1 MHRFRKRS
9 DPSRS
14 RPFDEDRWFTPTSEH
29 EQLPALPPASDFRTS
44 LILPDLTRRFTLLRS
59 PSGDPLTLDDLR
71 SKFAE
76 QRARGVANQ
85 ISEEEEDMI
94 LETLGRM
101 RTKNTAPSTTS
112 SSKLEGGSGANA
124 TDLGMESDYTHER
137 TSRISTTTSSTTYPA
152 SSVTSSPSPS
162 SRSTK
167 RYSNNLFASG
177 RFREYSYLRSV
188 SQRSGSSRGAASI
201 TPSDSDHSLGEKPSS
216 NYSES
221 LRPATPEGSGPVSSV
236 PSSPN
241 DKTPLA
247 RSTSL
252 ISSIEDFPSQALAD
266 NNKGST
272 HPSSNSSV
280 SVQRVELALECVIR
294 DFEEEAEDEILMPRT
309 AHPAPRSSDV
319 EQSSAS
325 SPASDSTS
333 GASTQSPNDYEG
345 GTAISSDKHLN
356 IDNERQR
363 FSPTPLGR
371 AGTISPTPR
380 LPGYIPGMPRPMTP
394 RDPSFDSDDARAH
407 SATPR
412 AMSPTL
418 PNVNGA
424 SLITTTFTSSLLR
437 RGSDASRSTPRPI
450 SPSVAPPASSFL
462 SRSAGGQYSS
472 DSQRESASGTDQEA
486 SVSSAFRRKPVSPLT
501 GSAFRPMVV
510 SSRPGTP
517 SNITWNVNSPSSTP
531 SNSNRTHS
539 RRGSSSSHSHS
550 RNGSLSTDTDL
561 QSNADKSKSP
571 NRPIRVLVPPESPVY
586 PQAPNAGAWNRSTSP
601 APADHRS
608 PSSLSGIVNYGSSL
622 SFSNRSVRSPTP
634 TQSRSTTASPAFSSN
649 DSPGFS
655 NHATVRSSRHHH
667 KSSSHFSLG
676 LSQPV
681 AFSALANSSQSSLE
695 STGSS
700 YHSWSAEQKKD
711 VTVDLFSDVEQQS
724 RWHDL
729 DKSSSVTPGSLQDD
743 EDFEDIIRR
752 YAGLTKSDFVVIQDK
767 LVSAARAKENNTE
780 PRERTNSLRRRR
792 PSTSQSNYSQNGRD
806 NRVASPPPNQPAA
819 SQVSATGRRS
829 PAPDQAAKAHAL
841 LDSVVGSIPRTSTIA
856 VVTDNKVELE
866 GPSEIKASP
875 TTTRRNRDL
884 ARALGFGDE
893 QGTMI
898 SPQDNSPPVEDVPQF
913 NDPLRIQLP
922 PATTPQPVA
931 SLTQDDIQLSSNAS
945 PYNLPLRSASV
956 RSPQPLMDQSELVNE
971 VRRKAEAA
979 TAALM
984 KTSSGQKFTD
994 ANASSISVTR
1004 KKITPSQIS
1013 APHLVLAPTS
1023 VETIPLP
1030 QQPKTPTPAP
1040 APLTHQPSLN
1050 ITQRMRRLRNTLRVK
1065 QPVPSGEE
1073 VTPFPLGL
1081 QPSAAPPPSASLNR
1095 RPTLPLTKGYPYGSS
1110 TDLGKAK
1117 SPTSIS
1123 SPPASATPGLR
1134 GFMSRFRKRA
1144 ADTQAENGNGLSR
1157 GSPTTPS
1164 PTTSSHHGQGLVGS
1178 PVNTVSPASAPVPAS
1193 TSVPIVG
1200 NVRPSIDGLP
1210 AMGNDSAAVK
1220 QLFEAATNLG
1230 LDQAAL
1236 NDLLARSASVSSRTA
1251 GWSLSRS
1258 TSNAAAGSSIA
1269 RGDLSAM
1276 RSRSP
1281 LPEPQFSDDGG
1292 ISSGGD
1298 DRTVRKLSIRKT
1310 GESSHNH
1317 QGIPENPA
1325 IVRRTLIFPSDF
1337 RASKT
1342 DLSQMAR
1349 KPSGKRHR
1357 RPGSATSA
1365 QSGRSVH
1372 DRAPT
1377 PPPPK
1382 SNGGKRFS
1390 TDRSPPLPT
1399 SMTAQ
1404 AEALLHPSTSG
1415 APVEKPNSAYDS
1427 LYDMYAGESK
1437 NPNAPADDAVDIG
1450 SSHGEEGHPD
1460 GAALELIE
1468 MANGETIWSI
1478 VNGLRDDDL
1487 ESVYASRT
1495 SLASEYSLR
1504 DNTEGLQVFV
1514 KEHGRSTSKGSGSS
1528 FLSRKKP
1535 SQSKNRPETKK
1546 FGTNCL
1552 TPSSSTHIGRLIES
1566 LSQGM
1571 DAGSFNFSN
1580 LPPDRSTPLSFHSDT
1595 DMHWTVEEKL
1605 EHMLGSMR
1613 NP

>member
-1 MHRFRKRS
+1 MLTCLSKRS

-14 RPFDEDRWFTPTSEH
+14 GSRPFDEDWFTPTSEH
-29 EQLPALPPASDFRTS
+29 KRLPALPPASDFRTS

-59 PSGDPLTLDDLR
+59 SSGDPLTLDDLR

-76 QRARGVANQ
+76 QRARGVPNQ

-101 RTKNTAPSTTS
+101 RTKNAAPSTTS
-112 SSKLEGGSGANA
+112 SSNLEGGSGANA

-137 TSRISTTTSSTTYPA
+137 TSHISTTTSSTTYPA

-201 TPSDSDHSLGEKPSS
+201 TPSDSDHSLREKPSS

-221 LRPATPEGSGPVSSV
+221 LRPGTPDGSGPVSSV

-266 NNKGST
+266 NNKSST
-272 HPSSNSSV
+272 HPSSINSV

-294 DFEEEAEDEILMPRT
+294 DFEEAEDEILMPRT
-309 AHPAPRSSDV
+309 AHPAPRLSDV

-345 GTAISSDKHLN
+345 GTAISSDKHMN

-472 DSQRESASGTDQEA
+472 DSQRESTSGTDQEA
-486 SVSSAFRRKPVSPLT
+486 AVSSAFRRKPVSPLT

-571 NRPIRVLVPPESPVY
+571 NRPVRVPVPPESPVY
-586 PQAPNAGAWNRSTSP
+586 PQASNAGAWNRSTSP
-601 APADHRS
+601 APVDHRS
-608 PSSLSGIVNYGSSL
+608 PSSLSGAVNYGSSL
-622 SFSNRSVRSPTP
+622 SFSGRSMRSPTP

-649 DSPGFS
+649 DSPSFS
-655 NHATVRSSRHHH
+655 NHATVRSSRRHH

-711 VTVDLFSDVEQQS
+711 VTVDLFSDVEQHS

-841 LDSVVGSIPRTSTIA
+841 LDSVVGSIPRAPAIG
-856 VVTDNKVELE
+856 VVTDNKVESE
-866 GPSEIKASP
+866 DPSETKASP
-875 TTTRRNRDL
+875 TTSRRNRDL

-893 QGTMI
+893 QGTII
-898 SPQDNSPPVEDVPQF
+898 SPQDNSPPVVDVPQS
-913 NDPLRIQLP
+913 NDPSQIQVP
-922 PATTPQPVA
+922 PPTTPPQPVA
-931 SLTQDDIQLSSNAS
+931 LPTQDDVQLSSNTS
-945 PYNLPLRSASV
+945 PYSLPFRSASV
-956 RSPQPLMDQSELVNE
+956 RNPRPLMDQAELVNE

-984 KTSSGQKFTD
+984 KTPSGQKFTD

-1013 APHLVLAPTS
+1013 APHLVSAPTS

-1030 QQPKTPTPAP
+1030 QPQQPKTPT
-1040 APLTHQPSLN
+1040 PLTHQPSLN

-1073 VTPFPLGL
+1073 VTPFPIDL
-1081 QPSAAPPPSASLNR
+1081 QPSTAPPPSASLNR
-1095 RPTLPLTKGYPYGSS
+1095 RPTLPLTKGYAYGSS

-1144 ADTQAENGNGLSR
+1144 AETQAENGNGLSR
-1157 GSPTTPS
+1157 ASPTTPS
-1164 PTTSSHHGQGLVGS
+1164 PTTSSHHGQGLVSS

-1200 NVRPSIDGLP
+1200 DIDGPP

-1276 RSRSP
+1276 QSRSP
-1281 LPEPQFSDDGG
+1281 LPEPQFTDDGG

-1310 GESSHNH
+1310 GESSHNQ

-1349 KPSGKRHR
+1349 KPSGKRNR

-1399 SMTAQ
+1399 SITAQ

-1415 APVEKPNSAYDS
+1415 TPAEKPNFAYDS
-1427 LYDMYAGESK
+1427 LYDMYVGESK

-1450 SSHGEEGHPD
+1450 SSHEEGHLD

-1514 KEHGRSTSKGSGSS
+1514 KEHGKSTSKGSGSS

-1535 SQSKNRPETKK
+1535 PSQSKNRPETKV
-1546 FGTNCL
+1546 FY
-1552 TPSSSTHIGRLIES
+1552 SSSTHIGRLIES

-1571 DAGSFNFSN
+1571 DAGSFNFGN

>member
-9 DPSRS
+9 DPITRS
-14 RPFDEDRWFTPTSEH
+14 HPFDEDWFTPTSEH
-29 EQLPALPPASDFRTS
+29 KQLLALPPASDFRTS

-59 PSGDPLTLDDLR
+59 SSGDPLTLDDLR

-76 QRARGVANQ
+76 QRARGVSNQ

-101 RTKNTAPSTTS
+101 RTKNAVLGPTS
-112 SSKLEGGSGANA
+112 SSKLEGGSDANA

-137 TSRISTTTSSTTYPA
+137 TSHISTTTSSTTYPA

-201 TPSDSDHSLGEKPSS
+201 TPSDSDHSLREKPSS

-221 LRPATPEGSGPVSSV
+221 LRPVTPEGSGPVSSV

-266 NNKGST
+266 SNKSNT
-272 HPSSNSSV
+272 HPSSNNSV

-319 EQSSAS
+319 EQSSTS

-345 GTAISSDKHLN
+345 GTAISSDKQMN

-450 SPSVAPPASSFL
+450 SPSVTPPASSFL

-501 GSAFRPMVV
+501 GSALRPMVV

-517 SNITWNVNSPSSTP
+517 SNITWNVNSPSNIPST
-531 SNSNRTHS
+531 SNRTHS

-550 RNGSLSTDTDL
+550 RNGSLSADTDL
-561 QSNADKSKSP
+561 QSTADKSKSP
-571 NRPIRVLVPPESPVY
+571 NRPVRVPVPPESPVY
-586 PQAPNAGAWNRSTSP
+586 PQAPNAGARNHSTSP
-601 APADHRS
+601 APVDYRS
-608 PSSLSGIVNYGSSL
+608 PSSLSGVINYGSSR
-622 SFSNRSVRSPTP
+622 SFSSRSMRSPTP

-649 DSPGFS
+649 DSPSFS

-681 AFSALANSSQSSLE
+681 AFSALTNSSQSSLE

-711 VTVDLFSDVEQQS
+711 VTVDFFSDVEQQS

-806 NRVASPPPNQPAA
+806 NRVASPPPNQPVA
-819 SQVSATGRRS
+819 SQVSTTGRRS

-841 LDSVVGSIPRTSTIA
+841 LDSVVGSIPRAPTVG
-856 VVTDNKVELE
+856 VVTDSKVELE
-866 GPSEIKASP
+866 DPAEIKTSP

-893 QGTMI
+893 QGVI
-898 SPQDNSPPVEDVPQF
+898 DSPQDKSPAVEDIPQS
-913 NDPLRIQLP
+913 NDPP
-922 PATTPQPVA
+922 KT
-931 SLTQDDIQLSSNAS
+931 QLSSDAS
-945 PYNLPLRSASV
+945 PYSLPFRSASV
-956 RSPQPLMDQSELVNE
+956 RSPQPLMDQTELVNE

-984 KTSSGQKFTD
+984 KTPSGQRFTD

-1004 KKITPSQIS
+1004 KKISPSQIS
-1013 APHLVLAPTS
+1013 APHLVSAPTS

-1030 QQPKTPTPAP
+1030 QQPKTLTST
-1040 APLTHQPSLN
+1040 PLTHQPSLN

-1073 VTPFPLGL
+1073 VTPFPLDL
-1081 QPSAAPPPSASLNR
+1081 QPTTAPLPSVSLDR
-1095 RPTLPLTKGYPYGSS
+1095 RPTLPLPKGYAYGSS

-1123 SPPASATPGLR
+1123 NPPASATPGLR
-1134 GFMSRFRKRA
+1134 GFMSRFRKRT
-1144 ADTQAENGNGLSR
+1144 ADTPAENSNGLSR
-1157 GSPTTPS
+1157 ASPTTPS
-1164 PTTSSHHGQGLVGS
+1164 STTSSHHSQGPVGS
-1178 PVNTVSPASAPVPAS
+1178 PVNTVSPASAPVLAS

-1200 NVRPSIDGLP
+1200 GVQPNIDGPP

-1258 TSNAAAGSSIA
+1258 TSNIATSSSIA

-1310 GESSHNH
+1310 REFSHNH

-1399 SMTAQ
+1399 SITAQ
-1404 AEALLHPSTSG
+1404 AEALLNPLTSD

-1437 NPNAPADDAVDIG
+1437 NSNAPADDAVDIG
-1450 SSHGEEGHPD
+1450 NSHEGHPD

-1487 ESVYASRT
+1487 ESAYASRT
-1495 SLASEYSLR
+1495 SLTSEYSLR
-1504 DNTEGLQVFV
+1504 DNTEALQVFV
-1514 KEHGRSTSKGSGSS
+1514 KEHDRSTSKGSGSS

-1535 SQSKNRPETKK
+1535 SQSKNRPETKV
-1546 FGTNCL
+1546 FY
-1552 TPSSSTHIGRLIES
+1552 SSSTHIGRLIES

-1571 DAGSFNFSN
+1571 DAGSFNF
-1580 LPPDRSTPLSFHSDT
+1580 
-1595 DMHWTVEEKL
+1595 VEEKL

>member
-9 DPSRS
+9 DPTRS
-14 RPFDEDRWFTPTSEH
+14 RPSDEDWFTPTS
-29 EQLPALPPASDFRTS
+29 QLPELPPASDFRTS

-59 PSGDPLTLDDLR
+59 SSGDPLTLDDLR

-76 QRARGVANQ
+76 QRARGVPNP

-101 RTKNTAPSTTS
+101 RAKNAVPSTTS
-112 SSKLEGGSGANA
+112 SGKLEGDSGANVA
-124 TDLGMESDYTHER
+124 DMGMESDYTHER
-137 TSRISTTTSSTTYPA
+137 TSHISTTTSSTTYPA
-152 SSVTSSPSPS
+152 SSITSSPSPS

-201 TPSDSDHSLGEKPSS
+201 TPSDSEHSLREKPSS

-221 LRPATPEGSGPVSSV
+221 LRPGTPEGSGPVSSV

-241 DKTPLA
+241 EKTPLA

-252 ISSIEDFPSQALAD
+252 ISSVEDFPSQALGD
-266 NNKGST
+266 TNKGST
-272 HPSSNSSV
+272 HLSGNSSV

-309 AHPAPRSSDV
+309 AHPAPRSGDV

-325 SPASDSTS
+325 SPASDSAS
-333 GASTQSPNDYEG
+333 GASTQSPIDYEG
-345 GTAISSDKHLN
+345 GTAILSDKQMN
-356 IDNERQR
+356 IDPEMQR
-363 FSPTPLGR
+363 LSPTPLGR

-418 PNVNGA
+418 PNVNGLS

-472 DSQRESASGTDQEA
+472 DSQRESASSTDQEA

-501 GSAFRPMVV
+501 GSAFRPMVI

-531 SNSNRTHS
+531 SKSNRTHS
-539 RRGSSSSHSHS
+539 RQGSSSSHS
-550 RNGSLSTDTDL
+550 RNGSLSTDTDF
-561 QSNADKSKSP
+561 QSNADKPKSP
-571 NRPIRVLVPPESPVY
+571 NRPVRVPVPPESPIY
-586 PQAPNAGAWNRSTSP
+586 PQVANTGAWNRSTSP
-601 APADHRS
+601 APVDHRS
-608 PSSLSGIVNYGSSL
+608 QSSLSGVVNYGSSL
-622 SFSNRSVRSPTP
+622 SFSSRSMRAPTP

-655 NHATVRSSRHHH
+655 HHTTVRSPKHHS

-676 LSQPV
+676 LAQPV
-681 AFSALANSSQSSLE
+681 AFSALANSSRSSLE

-700 YHSWSAEQKKD
+700 YHSWSAGQKKD
-711 VTVDLFSDVEQQS
+711 VTLDLFSDVEQS

-752 YAGLTKSDFVVIQDK
+752 YAGLTKSDFMVIQDK
-767 LVSAARAKENNTE
+767 LVSAARAKESSTE
-780 PRERTNSLRRRR
+780 PRERSNSLRRRR

-806 NRVASPPPNQPAA
+806 NRVASPPPNQPTPAQV
-819 SQVSATGRRS
+819 QVSPTGRRS

-841 LDSVVGSIPRTSTIA
+841 LDSVVGSIPRAPTIG

-866 GPSEIKASP
+866 EPSEIKASP

-893 QGTMI
+893 QGTVDI
-898 SPQDNSPPVEDVPQF
+898 PQDNSPPVEVVPQS
-913 NDPLRIQLP
+913 NDPPQIQVP
-922 PATTPQPVA
+922 SETTPQLVA
-931 SLTQDDIQLSSNAS
+931 SPAQGDIQLSSNAS
-945 PYNLPLRSASV
+945 PYSLPFRSASV
-956 RSPQPLMDQSELVNE
+956 RSPRPLMDQAELVNE

-984 KTSSGQKFTD
+984 KTSSGQKFID

-1013 APHLVLAPTS
+1013 APHLVSAPTS

-1030 QQPKTPTPAP
+1030 QQPQSPTPTPIAP
-1040 APLTHQPSLN
+1040 QPSLN
-1050 ITQRMRRLRNTLRVK
+1050 ITQRMRRLRNTLKIK
-1065 QPVPSGEE
+1065 QPAPSGEE
-1073 VTPFPLGL
+1073 VTPFPIDL
-1081 QPSAAPPPSASLNR
+1081 QPNNAPPSASLNR
-1095 RPTLPLTKGYPYGSS
+1095 RPTLPLTKGFAYGSS

-1117 SPTSIS
+1117 SQTSMS
-1123 SPPASATPGLR
+1123 SPPASASPGLR
-1134 GFMSRFRKRA
+1134 GFMSRFRKARA
-1144 ADTQAENGNGLSR
+1144 ADAQPENGNGLSR
-1157 GSPTTPS
+1157 ASPTASS
-1164 PTTSSHHGQGLVGS
+1164 PTTSSHHGQGLVAS
-1178 PVNTVSPASAPVPAS
+1178 PVNTVSSTSAPVPTP
-1193 TSVPIVG
+1193 TSMSNVG
-1200 NVRPSIDGLP
+1200 SGRPSIDAP
-1210 AMGNDSAAVK
+1210 SAMGNDSAAVK

-1251 GWSLSRS
+1251 GWSLSRNP
-1258 TSNAAAGSSIA
+1258 SNAAASSSVA

-1317 QGIPENPA
+1317 QAIPENPA

-1365 QSGRSVH
+1365 HSGRSVH

-1390 TDRSPPLPT
+1390 TDRSPPLPA

-1404 AEALLHPSTSG
+1404 AEALLHPSTSA
-1415 APVEKPNSAYDS
+1415 APVEKPSSAYDS

-1450 SSHGEEGHPD
+1450 SSHEEGHPE

-1495 SLASEYSLR
+1495 SLASDYSLR
-1504 DNTEGLQVFV
+1504 ENTEGLQVFV
-1514 KEHGRSTSKGSGSS
+1514 KEHGRSTSKGSSSS

-1535 SQSKNRPETKK
+1535 SQNKNRPETKV
-1546 FGTNCL
+1546 FY
-1552 TPSSSTHIGRLIES
+1552 SSSTHIGRLIES

-1571 DAGSFNFSN
+1571 DAGSFNFGN

>member
-9 DPSRS
+9 DPSRN
-14 RPFDEDRWFTPTSEH
+14 RPFDEDWFTPTSEH
-29 EQLPALPPASDFRTS
+29 KQLPALPPASDFRTS

-76 QRARGVANQ
+76 QRARGVPNQ

-101 RTKNTAPSTTS
+101 RTKNAAPSTTL

-124 TDLGMESDYTHER
+124 TDLGTESDYTHER
-137 TSRISTTTSSTTYPA
+137 TSHISTTTSSTTYPA
-152 SSVTSSPSPS
+152 SSITSSPSPS

-188 SQRSGSSRGAASI
+188 SQRSGSSRGAASS
-201 TPSDSDHSLGEKPSS
+201 TPSDSDHSLREKPSS

-266 NNKGST
+266 NNKSTT

-345 GTAISSDKHLN
+345 GTAISSDKQLN

-462 SRSAGGQYSS
+462 SRSAGGQCSS

-531 SNSNRTHS
+531 SNSNRTHN

-571 NRPIRVLVPPESPVY
+571 NRPVRVPAPPESPVY
-586 PQAPNAGAWNRSTSP
+586 PQAPNAGSWNRSTSP

-608 PSSLSGIVNYGSSL
+608 PSSLSGVVNYGSSL
-622 SFSNRSVRSPTP
+622 SFSSRSIRSPTP

-729 DKSSSVTPGSLQDD
+729 DKSSSATPSSLQDD

-806 NRVASPPPNQPAA
+806 NRVASPPPTQPVA
-819 SQVSATGRRS
+819 SQATATGRRS

-841 LDSVVGSIPRTSTIA
+841 LDSVVGSIPRTSSIG

-866 GPSEIKASP
+866 DPSEIKTSP

-893 QGTMI
+893 QGTVN
-898 SPQDNSPPVEDVPQF
+898 SPQNNSPPVEDVPQS
-913 NDPLRIQLP
+913 NNPSQIQVP
-922 PATTPQPVA
+922 PATTQPVA
-931 SLTQDDIQLSSNAS
+931 SHTQDDIQLSSNAS
-945 PYNLPLRSASV
+945 PYNLPLRSDSV
-956 RSPQPLMDQSELVNE
+956 RSPRDETELVNE

-1013 APHLVLAPTS
+1013 APHLVSAPTS

-1030 QQPKTPTPAP
+1030 QQAKTHTPT
-1040 APLTHQPSLN
+1040 PLTHQPSLN

-1095 RPTLPLTKGYPYGSS
+1095 RPTLPLAKGYPYGSS

-1134 GFMSRFRKRA
+1134 GFMSRFRKRVVDA
-1144 ADTQAENGNGLSR
+1144 QTENGNGLSR
-1157 GSPTTPS
+1157 ASPTTPS
-1164 PTTSSHHGQGLVGS
+1164 PTTSSSHGQGLVGS
-1178 PVNTVSPASAPVPAS
+1178 PVNTVSLASAPVPAS
-1193 TSVPIVG
+1193 ASVPIVG
-1200 NVRPSIDGLP
+1200 GVRSSIDGPP
-1210 AMGNDSAAVK
+1210 AMSNDSAAVK

-1251 GWSLSRS
+1251 GWSLSKS

-1317 QGIPENPA
+1317 QGIPENPT

-1399 SMTAQ
+1399 SMAAQ

-1450 SSHGEEGHPD
+1450 GSHEEGHPD

-1535 SQSKNRPETKK
+1535 SQSKNRPETKV
-1546 FGTNCL
+1546 FY
-1552 TPSSSTHIGRLIES
+1552 SSSTHIGRLIES

-1571 DAGSFNFSN
+1571 DAGSFNFGSI
-1580 LPPDRSTPLSFHSDT
+1580 PPDRSTPSSFHSDT

>member
-14 RPFDEDRWFTPTSEH
+14 RSDEDH
-29 EQLPALPPASDFRTS
+29 QLPALPPASDFRTS

-59 PSGDPLTLDDLR
+59 SSGDPLTLDDLR

-76 QRARGVANQ
+76 QRACGVPNQ

-101 RTKNTAPSTTS
+101 RTKNAAPGTTS
-112 SSKLEGGSGANA
+112 NSQLEGGSGANA

-137 TSRISTTTSSTTYPA
+137 TSHISTTTSSTTYPA

-201 TPSDSDHSLGEKPSS
+201 TPSDSDHSLREKPSS

-241 DKTPLA
+241 EKTPLA

-252 ISSIEDFPSQALAD
+252 ISSVEDFPSQALGD
-266 NNKGST
+266 NNKVACMHLVT
-272 HPSSNSSV
+272 
-280 SVQRVELALECVIR
+280 RVELALECVIR

-325 SPASDSTS
+325 SPASDSAS
-333 GASTQSPNDYEG
+333 GASTQSPTDYEG
-345 GTAISSDKHLN
+345 GTAISSDKQMN

-418 PNVNGA
+418 PNVNGT

-472 DSQRESASGTDQEA
+472 DSQRESASSTDQEA

-501 GSAFRPMVV
+501 VSAFRPMVI

-531 SNSNRTHS
+531 PNSNRTHN
-539 RRGSSSSHSHS
+539 RRGSSSSHNHS
-550 RNGSLSTDTDL
+550 RTGSLSTDTDF

-571 NRPIRVLVPPESPVY
+571 NRPVRAPVPPESPIY

-601 APADHRS
+601 VPVDHRS
-608 PSSLSGIVNYGSSL
+608 PSSLSGAINHGSSL
-622 SFSNRSVRSPTP
+622 SFSSRSMRAPTP

-649 DSPGFS
+649 DSPVLS
-655 NHATVRSSRHHH
+655 NHATVRSSRHH

-681 AFSALANSSQSSLE
+681 GFSALANSSRSSLE

-700 YHSWSAEQKKD
+700 YHSWSAGQKKD
-711 VTVDLFSDVEQQS
+711 VTLDLFGDVDQQS
-724 RWHDL
+724 KWHDL

-767 LVSAARAKENNTE
+767 LVSAARAKESSTE
-780 PRERTNSLRRRR
+780 PRERSNSLRRRR

-806 NRVASPPPNQPAA
+806 NRVASPPPNQPTPA
-819 SQVSATGRRS
+819 QVSATGRRS

-841 LDSVVGSIPRTSTIA
+841 LDSVVGSIPRAPTIG
-856 VVTDNKVELE
+856 VVTDSKVELE
-866 GPSEIKASP
+866 DPSEIKASP
-875 TTTRRNRDL
+875 TTSRRNRDL

-893 QGTMI
+893 QGNVN
-898 SPQDNSPPVEDVPQF
+898 SPQDNNPPIEVVSQS
-913 NDPLRIQLP
+913 NDPSQTEVPL
-922 PATTPQPVA
+922 ATTPQPVA
-931 SLTQDDIQLSSNAS
+931 SPTQDDVQLSSNAS
-945 PYNLPLRSASV
+945 PYSLPFRSASV
-956 RSPQPLMDQSELVNE
+956 RSPRPLMDQAELVDE

-1013 APHLVLAPTS
+1013 APHLVSAPTS

-1030 QQPKTPTPAP
+1030 QQPKTPTST
-1040 APLTHQPSLN
+1040 PLTHQPSLN

-1073 VTPFPLGL
+1073 VTPFPLDL
-1081 QPSAAPPPSASLNR
+1081 QPSTAPPPSASLNR
-1095 RPTLPLTKGYPYGSS
+1095 RPTLPLTKGYAYGSS

-1144 ADTQAENGNGLSR
+1144 ADTQAENGNGFLR
-1157 GSPTTPS
+1157 ASPTTPS
-1164 PTTSSHHGQGLVGS
+1164 PTSSHHGQGLVGS
-1178 PVNTVSPASAPVPAS
+1178 PVNTVSPASAPVPDP

-1200 NVRPSIDGLP
+1200 SVRPNIDGP
-1210 AMGNDSAAVK
+1210 SAMGNDSAAVK

-1258 TSNAAAGSSIA
+1258 TSNAAASSSIA
-1269 RGDLSAM
+1269 RGDLLTM

-1281 LPEPQFSDDGG
+1281 LPESQFSDDGG

-1310 GESSHNH
+1310 GESSQNH

-1357 RPGSATSA
+1357 RPASATSA
-1365 QSGRSVH
+1365 HSGRSVH

-1415 APVEKPNSAYDS
+1415 APTEKPTSAYDS

-1450 SSHGEEGHPD
+1450 SSHEEGHPD

-1514 KEHGRSTSKGSGSS
+1514 KEHGRSTSKSSGSS
-1528 FLSRKKP
+1528 YLSRKKP

-1546 FGTNCL
+1546 FGTNCP

-1571 DAGSFNFSN
+1571 DAGSFNFGN

>member
-1 MHRFRKRS
+1 MLTCLSKRS
-9 DPSRS
+9 DPITRS
-14 RPFDEDRWFTPTSEH
+14 HPFDEDWFTPTSEH
-29 EQLPALPPASDFRTS
+29 KQLLALPPASDFRTS

-59 PSGDPLTLDDLR
+59 SSGDPLTLDDLR

-76 QRARGVANQ
+76 QRARGVPSQ

-101 RTKNTAPSTTS
+101 RTKNAAPSTTS
-112 SSKLEGGSGANA
+112 SSGLEGGSGANA

-137 TSRISTTTSSTTYPA
+137 ISHISTTTSSTTYPA

-201 TPSDSDHSLGEKPSS
+201 TPSDSDHSLREKPSS

-252 ISSIEDFPSQALAD
+252 ISSIEDFPSQALVD
-266 NNKGST
+266 NNKSST

-280 SVQRVELALECVIR
+280 NVQRVELALECVIR

-345 GTAISSDKHLN
+345 GTAILSDKQMN

-486 SVSSAFRRKPVSPLT
+486 SVSSAFRRKPVSPLM

-571 NRPIRVLVPPESPVY
+571 NRLIRVPVPPESPVY

-601 APADHRS
+601 APVDHRS
-608 PSSLSGIVNYGSSL
+608 PSSLSGVVNYGSSR
-622 SFSNRSVRSPTP
+622 SFSTRSMRSPTP

-649 DSPGFS
+649 DSPSFS
-655 NHATVRSSRHHH
+655 NHATVRSSKHHH

-681 AFSALANSSQSSLE
+681 AFSALTNSSQSSLE

-729 DKSSSVTPGSLQDD
+729 DKSSFVTPGSLQDD
-743 EDFEDIIRR
+743 DFEDIIRR

-819 SQVSATGRRS
+819 SQASATGRRS

-841 LDSVVGSIPRTSTIA
+841 LDSVVGSIPRAPAID
-856 VVTDNKVELE
+856 VMTDNKIELE
-866 GPSEIKASP
+866 DPSEIKASP

-893 QGTMI
+893 QGTI
-898 SPQDNSPPVEDVPQF
+898 ESPQDKSPPVEDVPQPS
-913 NDPLRIQLP
+913 DPPQTQVP
-922 PATTPQPVA
+922 PAIAPQPVV
-931 SLTQDDIQLSSNAS
+931 SLAQDDTQSSSNS
-945 PYNLPLRSASV
+945 LPLRSASI
-956 RSPQPLMDQSELVNE
+956 RSPGPLMDQAELVNE

-984 KTSSGQKFTD
+984 KTSSGQRFTD
-994 ANASSISVTR
+994 ANASSVSVTR

-1013 APHLVLAPTS
+1013 APHLVSAPTS
-1023 VETIPLP
+1023 VETMPLP
-1030 QQPKTPTPAP
+1030 QQPKTPPST
-1040 APLTHQPSLN
+1040 LTHQPSLN

-1073 VTPFPLGL
+1073 VTPFPLDL
-1081 QPSAAPPPSASLNR
+1081 QPRTAPPPSASLNR
-1095 RPTLPLTKGYPYGSS
+1095 RPTLPLTKGYAYGSS

-1144 ADTQAENGNGLSR
+1144 ADTQAENSNGLSR
-1157 GSPTTPS
+1157 ASPTTPS
-1164 PTTSSHHGQGLVGS
+1164 PTTSSHHGQGLLSS
-1178 PVNTVSPASAPVPAS
+1178 PVNTVSPTSAPVLAS

-1200 NVRPSIDGLP
+1200 SVRPSIDGAP

-1258 TSNAAAGSSIA
+1258 TSNNAAGSSIA

-1281 LPEPQFSDDGG
+1281 LPDPQFSDDGG

-1298 DRTVRKLSIRKT
+1298 DRTVRKLSIRRA

-1399 SMTAQ
+1399 SMAAQ
-1404 AEALLHPSTSG
+1404 AEVLLNPSTLG

-1437 NPNAPADDAVDIG
+1437 NSNTPADDAVDIG
-1450 SSHGEEGHPD
+1450 SSHEGHPD

-1504 DNTEGLQVFV
+1504 DNTEALQVFV
-1514 KEHGRSTSKGSGSS
+1514 KEHGKSTSKGSGSS

-1535 SQSKNRPETKK
+1535 SQSKNRPETKV
-1546 FGTNCL
+1546 FY
-1552 TPSSSTHIGRLIES
+1552 SSSTHIGRLIES

-1571 DAGSFNFSN
+1571 DAGSFNFGN
-1580 LPPDRSTPLSFHSDT
+1580 LPPDRTTPLSFHSDA

>member
-29 EQLPALPPASDFRTS
+29 TALPPASDFRTS

-59 PSGDPLTLDDLR
+59 PYGDPLTLDDLR

-76 QRARGVANQ
+76 QRARGVPNQ

-101 RTKNTAPSTTS
+101 RTKNAAPSTTS

-137 TSRISTTTSSTTYPA
+137 TSHISTTTSSTTYPA

-201 TPSDSDHSLGEKPSS
+201 TPSDSDHSLREKPSS

-266 NNKGST
+266 NNKSSA

-333 GASTQSPNDYEG
+333 GASTQSPNNYEG
-345 GTAISSDKHLN
+345 GTAISSDKQLN

-418 PNVNGA
+418 PNMNGA

-571 NRPIRVLVPPESPVY
+571 NRSVRVPVPPESPVY

-601 APADHRS
+601 APADRRS

-622 SFSNRSVRSPTP
+622 SFSSRSIRSPTP
-634 TQSRSTTASPAFSSN
+634 TQSRSTTASPAFPSN

-676 LSQPV
+676 LSQPA

-700 YHSWSAEQKKD
+700 YHSWSVEQKKD

-729 DKSSSVTPGSLQDD
+729 DKSSSATPGSLQDD

-819 SQVSATGRRS
+819 SQVSPTGRRS

-841 LDSVVGSIPRTSTIA
+841 LDSVVGSIPRTSTIG

-866 GPSEIKASP
+866 DPSEIKVSP

-893 QGTMI
+893 QGTMT
-898 SPQDNSPPVEDVPQF
+898 SPQDNSPPVEDVPQS
-913 NDPLRIQLP
+913 NDPSQIQVP

-945 PYNLPLRSASV
+945 PYNLPLRSDSV
-956 RSPQPLMDQSELVNE
+956 RSPRPLMDQSELVNE

-1013 APHLVLAPTS
+1013 APHLVLAPTR

-1030 QQPKTPTPAP
+1030 QQPKAPTS

-1144 ADTQAENGNGLSR
+1144 ADAQAENGNGLSR
-1157 GSPTTPS
+1157 ASPTTPS
-1164 PTTSSHHGQGLVGS
+1164 PTTSLHHGQGLVGS

-1200 NVRPSIDGLP
+1200 GVRPSIDGPP
-1210 AMGNDSAAVK
+1210 AMSNDSAAVK

-1258 TSNAAAGSSIA
+1258 TSNATAGSSIA

-1317 QGIPENPA
+1317 QGIPENPT

-1437 NPNAPADDAVDIG
+1437 NTNAPADDAVDIG
-1450 SSHGEEGHPD
+1450 SSHEEGHPD

-1514 KEHGRSTSKGSGSS
+1514 KEHGKSTSKSSGSS
-1528 FLSRKKP
+1528 FLSRKKS
-1535 SQSKNRPETKK
+1535 SQSKNRPETKV
-1546 FGTNCL
+1546 FY
-1552 TPSSSTHIGRLIES
+1552 SSSTHIGRLIES

-1571 DAGSFNFSN
+1571 DAGSFNFGN

>member
-9 DPSRS
+9 DPSRRS
-14 RPFDEDRWFTPTSEH
+14 PFDEGWFTPTPEH
-29 EQLPALPPASDFRTS
+29 KQLPELPPASNFRTS

-59 PSGDPLTLDDLR
+59 SSGDPLTLDDLR

-76 QRARGVANQ
+76 QRARGVPNQ

-94 LETLGRM
+94 LETLGRI
-101 RTKNTAPSTTS
+101 RTKNAAPSTTS
-112 SSKLEGGSGANA
+112 SGKLEGGSGANA
-124 TDLGMESDYTHER
+124 ADLGMESDYTHER
-137 TSRISTTTSSTTYPA
+137 TSHISTTTSSTTYPA

-201 TPSDSDHSLGEKPSS
+201 TPSDSDLSLREKPSS

-221 LRPATPEGSGPVSSV
+221 LRPATPEGSGPTSSV

-241 DKTPLA
+241 EKTPLA

-252 ISSIEDFPSQALAD
+252 ISSIEDFPSQPLGD
-266 NNKGST
+266 NKGAT
-272 HPSSNSSV
+272 HPSSNSSA

-309 AHPAPRSSDV
+309 AHPVPRLGDV

-325 SPASDSTS
+325 SPASDTAS
-333 GASTQSPNDYEG
+333 GASTQSPTDYEG
-345 GTAISSDKHLN
+345 GTAISSDKHMN
-356 IDNERQR
+356 IDPETQR
-363 FSPTPLGR
+363 LSPTPLGR

-418 PNVNGA
+418 PNLNGA

-472 DSQRESASGTDQEA
+472 ENQRESASSTDQEA

-517 SNITWNVNSPSSTP
+517 SNITWNVNSPSGAP

-539 RRGSSSSHSHS
+539 RRGSSSSHS
-550 RNGSLSTDTDL
+550 RNGSLSTDSDF
-561 QSNADKSKSP
+561 QSNTDKSKSA
-571 NRPIRVLVPPESPVY
+571 NRPVRLPVPPESPGFS
-586 PQAPNAGAWNRSTSP
+586 QAANTGAWNRSTSP
-601 APADHRS
+601 APVDHRS
-608 PSSLSGIVNYGSSL
+608 PSSLSGVVEYGSSL
-622 SFSNRSVRSPTP
+622 PFSSRTMRAPTP
-634 TQSRSTTASPAFSSN
+634 TQSRSTTASPGFYSN

-655 NHATVRSSRHHH
+655 NHATVRSPRHHT

-676 LSQPV
+676 LSQPS

-700 YHSWSAEQKKD
+700 YHSWSAGQKKEMTLD
-711 VTVDLFSDVEQQS
+711 FFSDVEQRS
-724 RWHDL
+724 KWHDL

-743 EDFEDIIRR
+743 DDFEDIIRR
-752 YAGLTKSDFVVIQDK
+752 CAGLTKSDFVVIQDK
-767 LVSAARAKENNTE
+767 LVSAARAKESSTE
-780 PRERTNSLRRRR
+780 PRERSNSLRRRR
-792 PSTSQSNYSQNGRD
+792 PSTSQSNYSSNGRD
-806 NRVASPPPNQPAA
+806 NRVASPPPSQPTPV
-819 SQVSATGRRS
+819 QVSTTGRRS

-841 LDSVVGSIPRTSTIA
+841 LDSVVESIPHAPTVG
-856 VVTDNKVELE
+856 VVIDTKVEVE
-866 GPSEIKASP
+866 DPSEVKASP
-875 TTTRRNRDL
+875 TTARRNRDL

-893 QGTMI
+893 QGTVNL
-898 SPQDNSPPVEDVPQF
+898 PQDNSSPIEVIQQSSSPSQIQVPS
-913 NDPLRIQLP
+913 
-922 PATTPQPVA
+922 ATTPQPVA
-931 SLTQDDIQLSSNAS
+931 SPTQVDVPPSSNMS
-945 PYNLPLRSASV
+945 PYSLPFRSASV
-956 RSPQPLMDQSELVNE
+956 RSPRPLMDQAELVNE

-984 KTSSGQKFTD
+984 KTSSGQKFID
-994 ANASSISVTR
+994 ANASTISVTR

-1013 APHLVLAPTS
+1013 APHLVSAPTS

-1030 QQPKTPTPAP
+1030 QQPTSPTPTPTATATAIAP
-1040 APLTHQPSLN
+1040 QPSLN
-1050 ITQRMRRLRNTLRVK
+1050 ITQRMRRFRNTLRVK
-1065 QPVPSGEE
+1065 QPVPSSEE
-1073 VTPFPLGL
+1073 VTPFPLDL
-1081 QPSAAPPPSASLNR
+1081 QPNNALPPTSLNR
-1095 RPTLPLTKGYPYGSS
+1095 RPTLPLAKGFVYGSS

-1117 SPTSIS
+1117 SPTSMS

-1134 GFMSRFRKRA
+1134 GFMSRFRKPRT
-1144 ADTQAENGNGLSR
+1144 ADAQAENGNGLSR
-1157 GSPTTPS
+1157 ASPTTSS
-1164 PTTSSHHGQGLVGS
+1164 PTTSSHHSQGLVAS
-1178 PVNTVSPASAPVPAS
+1178 PVNSISPASAPVSIPTS
-1193 TSVPIVG
+1193 TPIVG
-1200 NVRPSIDGLP
+1200 NGRPSIDGSS
-1210 AMGNDSAAVK
+1210 AMGNDVK

-1236 NDLLARSASVSSRTA
+1236 NDLLARSASVSSRAA
-1251 GWSLSRS
+1251 GWSLSRN
-1258 TSNAAAGSSIA
+1258 TSNAAASSSIA

-1281 LPEPQFSDDGG
+1281 LPAEPSFGDDGG

-1310 GESSHNH
+1310 GESNHNH

-1349 KPSGKRHR
+1349 KPSGRRHR
-1357 RPGSATSA
+1357 RPGSSTSA

-1390 TDRSPPLPT
+1390 TDRSPPIPSLPT

-1415 APVEKPNSAYDS
+1415 APVEKLSSAYES
-1427 LYDMYAGESK
+1427 LYDMYTGESQH
-1437 NPNAPADDAVDIG
+1437 PNAPADDAVDIG
-1450 SSHGEEGHPD
+1450 SSHEAEGHPE

-1495 SLASEYSLR
+1495 SLASDYSLR

-1514 KEHGRSTSKGSGSS
+1514 KEHGRATSKGSSSS

-1535 SQSKNRPETKK
+1535 SQSKNRPETKV
-1546 FGTNCL
+1546 FY
-1552 TPSSSTHIGRLIES
+1552 SSSTHIGRLIES

-1571 DAGSFNFSN
+1571 DAGSFNFGN
-1580 LPPDRSTPLSFHSDT
+1580 LPPDRSTPSSFHSDA

>member
-9 DPSRS
+9 DPNRS
-14 RPFDEDRWFTPTSEH
+14 RPFDEEGWFTPTSEH
-29 EQLPALPPASDFRTS
+29 KELPTLPPASDFRTS

-59 PSGDPLTLDDLR
+59 SSGDPLTLDDLR
-71 SKFAE
+71 FKFAE
-76 QRARGVANQ
+76 QRARGVPNQ

-101 RTKNTAPSTTS
+101 RTKNAVTL

-137 TSRISTTTSSTTYPA
+137 TSHISTTTSSTTYPA

-188 SQRSGSSRGAASI
+188 SQRSGSSRGAAST
-201 TPSDSDHSLGEKPSS
+201 TPSDSDHSLREKPSS

-252 ISSIEDFPSQALAD
+252 ISSIEDFSSQALAD
-266 NNKGST
+266 NNKCST

-309 AHPAPRSSDV
+309 AHPAPRSSDI

-325 SPASDSTS
+325 SPVSDSMS
-333 GASTQSPNDYEG
+333 GVSTQSHNDYEG
-345 GTAISSDKHLN
+345 GTAISSDKHMN

-394 RDPSFDSDDARAH
+394 RDPSCDSDDARAH

-472 DSQRESASGTDQEA
+472 DSPRESASGTDQEA

-510 SSRPGTP
+510 TSRPGTP
-517 SNITWNVNSPSSTP
+517 SNITWNVNSTSSTP

-539 RRGSSSSHSHS
+539 RRGSSSSHHHS
-550 RNGSLSTDTDL
+550 RNGSLSTDNDL
-561 QSNADKSKSP
+561 QSNADKSKSA
-571 NRPIRVLVPPESPVY
+571 NRPVRAHVPPESPVY
-586 PQAPNAGAWNRSTSP
+586 PQAPNTGTWNRSTSP
-601 APADHRS
+601 APVDNRS
-608 PSSLSGIVNYGSSL
+608 PSSLSGVVNHGSSL
-622 SFSNRSVRSPTP
+622 SFSSRSMRSPTP
-634 TQSRSTTASPAFSSN
+634 TQSRSTTASPAFSLN
-649 DSPGFS
+649 DSPSFS
-655 NHATVRSSRHHH
+655 NHATVRSSRHH

-729 DKSSSVTPGSLQDD
+729 DKSASVTPGSLQDD

-819 SQVSATGRRS
+819 SQTSATGRRS

-841 LDSVVGSIPRTSTIA
+841 LDSVVGSIPRASTIG
-856 VVTDNKVELE
+856 VVTDNKAELE
-866 GPSEIKASP
+866 DPSTIKASP

-893 QGTMI
+893 QETMNP
-898 SPQDNSPPVEDVPQF
+898 PQDNSPPVEDVPQS
-913 NDPLRIQLP
+913 NDPPEIQV
-922 PATTPQPVA
+922 PQSVV
-931 SLTQDDIQLSSNAS
+931 SVTQDDVQLSSNAS
-945 PYNLPLRSASV
+945 PYSLPFRSASV
-956 RSPQPLMDQSELVNE
+956 RSPGPLMDQSELVNE

-984 KTSSGQKFTD
+984 KTSSDQKFTD
-994 ANASSISVTR
+994 VNASSISVTR

-1013 APHLVLAPTS
+1013 APHLVSAPTS

-1030 QQPKTPTPAP
+1030 HQPKTITST
-1040 APLTHQPSLN
+1040 PLTHQPSLN

-1073 VTPFPLGL
+1073 VTPFPLSL
-1081 QPSAAPPPSASLNR
+1081 QPNAALPPSASLNR

-1144 ADTQAENGNGLSR
+1144 TETQAENGSGLSR
-1157 GSPTTPS
+1157 ASPTTPS
-1164 PTTSSHHGQGLVGS
+1164 PTTSSHHGQGPVGS
-1178 PVNTVSPASAPVPAS
+1178 PVNTVSPTSAPVPAS

-1200 NVRPSIDGLP
+1200 NIRPNIDGPP

-1258 TSNAAAGSSIA
+1258 TSNAAAGSSIV
-1269 RGDLSAM
+1269 RGDLLAM

-1317 QGIPENPA
+1317 QGIPENST
-1325 IVRRTLIFPSDF
+1325 IVRRTLIFPSEF

-1357 RPGSATSA
+1357 RPDSATSA

-1404 AEALLHPSTSG
+1404 AEALLHPSTLG

-1437 NPNAPADDAVDIG
+1437 NLNTSADGAVGIG
-1450 SSHGEEGHPD
+1450 SSHEEGHPD

-1528 FLSRKKP
+1528 FLSRKKS
-1535 SQSKNRPETKK
+1535 SQSKNRPETKV
-1546 FGTNCL
+1546 FY
-1552 TPSSSTHIGRLIES
+1552 SSSTHIGRLIES

-1571 DAGSFNFSN
+1571 DAGSFNFGN

-1613 NP
+1613 NL

>member
-1 MHRFRKRS
+1 MLTCLSKRS

-14 RPFDEDRWFTPTSEH
+14 RQDWFTPTSEH
-29 EQLPALPPASDFRTS
+29 KQLPALPPTSDFRTS

-76 QRARGVANQ
+76 QRVRGVPNQ

-101 RTKNTAPSTTS
+101 RTKNAAP

-137 TSRISTTTSSTTYPA
+137 TSHISTTTSSTTYPA
-152 SSVTSSPSPS
+152 SSITSSPSPS

-201 TPSDSDHSLGEKPSS
+201 TPSDSDHSLREKPSS

-252 ISSIEDFPSQALAD
+252 ISSVEDFPSQALAD
-266 NNKGST
+266 NKSSK

-345 GTAISSDKHLN
+345 GTAISSDKQLN
-356 IDNERQR
+356 VDNERQR

-418 PNVNGA
+418 PNANGA

-517 SNITWNVNSPSSTP
+517 SNITWNVNPPSSTP
-531 SNSNRTHS
+531 SNSNRTHN

-561 QSNADKSKSP
+561 QSNADKSKAP
-571 NRPIRVLVPPESPVY
+571 NRSVRVPVPPESPVY

-608 PSSLSGIVNYGSSL
+608 PSSLSGVVNYGSSL
-622 SFSNRSVRSPTP
+622 SFSSRSMRSPTP
-634 TQSRSTTASPAFSSN
+634 TQSRSTTASPAFSPN

-655 NHATVRSSRHHH
+655 NHATVRSSRQHH

-681 AFSALANSSQSSLE
+681 AFSTFANSSQSSLE

-700 YHSWSAEQKKD
+700 YHSWSVEQKKD

-729 DKSSSVTPGSLQDD
+729 DKSNSATPGSLQDD

-780 PRERTNSLRRRR
+780 PRERSNSLRRRR

-819 SQVSATGRRS
+819 SQASATGRRS

-841 LDSVVGSIPRTSTIA
+841 LDSVVESIPRASTIG
-856 VVTDNKVELE
+856 VVTDNKMELE
-866 GPSEIKASP
+866 DPSEIKASP

-893 QGTMI
+893 HGTTN
-898 SPQDNSPPVEDVPQF
+898 SPQDNSPPVEDVPQS
-913 NDPLRIQLP
+913 NNPSQIQVP
-922 PATTPQPVA
+922 PATIPQPVA
-931 SLTQDDIQLSSNAS
+931 SLAQDDIQLSSNVS

-956 RSPQPLMDQSELVNE
+956 RSPQPSMDHTELVNE

-1013 APHLVLAPTS
+1013 APHLVSAPTS
-1023 VETIPLP
+1023 VETVPLP
-1030 QQPKTPTPAP
+1030 QQPKTPTST
-1040 APLTHQPSLN
+1040 PLTHQPSLN
-1050 ITQRMRRLRNTLRVK
+1050 ITQRMRRLRDTLRVK
-1065 QPVPSGEE
+1065 QTVPSGEE

-1081 QPSAAPPPSASLNR
+1081 QPSTALPPSASLNR

-1134 GFMSRFRKRA
+1134 GFMSRFRKRT
-1144 ADTQAENGNGLSR
+1144 ADAQAENSNGLSR
-1157 GSPTTPS
+1157 ASPTTPS

-1178 PVNTVSPASAPVPAS
+1178 PVNTISPASAPVPAS
-1193 TSVPIVG
+1193 ASVPIVSG
-1200 NVRPSIDGLP
+1200 VRPSDGLP
-1210 AMGNDSAAVK
+1210 AMSNDSAAVK

-1269 RGDLSAM
+1269 RGDPSAM

-1298 DRTVRKLSIRKT
+1298 DRTVRKLSLRKT

-1317 QGIPENPA
+1317 QGIPENPT

-1399 SMTAQ
+1399 SIAAQ

-1437 NPNAPADDAVDIG
+1437 NTNAPADDAVDIG
-1450 SSHGEEGHPD
+1450 SSHEEGHLD

-1495 SLASEYSLR
+1495 SLTSEYSMR

-1535 SQSKNRPETKK
+1535 SQSKNRPETKV
-1546 FGTNCL
+1546 FY
-1552 TPSSSTHIGRLIES
+1552 SSSTHIGRLIES

-1571 DAGSFNFSN
+1571 DAGSFNFGN